1 MEQLPCDTAVQMNVV
16 NPFQQQPRGAQSMG
30 GMHGYH

>member
-1 MEQLPCDTAVQMNVV
+1 MEQLSHDIAVQRNVV

-30 GMHGYH
+30 GMHGHH